1 MATTAIITILV
12 IIGAVV
18 LFATEYLPIDLV
30 ALLIIVALVA
40 GGAITPEQGVQGFSN
55 PATMTVAFMFV
66 LSAALLKTGALQRL
80 AHYLS
85 TTFRYNFRLGMV
97 VMMLLIAVVSAFM
110 NNTPVVAVFIPVM
123 IQVAHSSGQSLTR
136 MLMPI
141 SFASIFG
148 GMCTLIGTSTN
159 ILVSS
164 IAEQNG
170 VRAIAMFDMTPMG
183 LVFLGAGIVYMVVF
197 GLRLLP
203 ARPNHQDLDTKYG
216 MRGYLTEI
224 ELLDHSEAV
233 GRKIFETE
241 LVKELEMDIIEVRRD
256 GNKFTLPSGDFL
268 LKAGD
273 VLKVRCDVDKIK
285 SLKNR
290 AKIRLRSTLR
300 IGDDDLKGRDSTLVE
315 MVITAHS
322 DIEGQTLGDVDFR
335 NRYRAVPLAIK
346 HREAVLHEHLY
357 AVRLVAGD
365 VVLAEV
371 KNHYVKEL
379 KRMENEQDAPF
390 VLLSAASLI
399 DFDRRRFAL
408 VLGVIAAVVGLAT
421 AGIMPIMVGTIAGVS
436 LLALLGVV
444 TMQEVYD
451 AIDWRVVFLLAGALC
466 MGAAMHNTGLDNMIG
481 AWLVENLGV
490 WGPVAIVSGLY
501 LITSLVT
508 EVMSNNAAAALLVPI
523 SISIAE
529 RLALS
534 PTPFIMAIAFAA
546 SASFIT
552 PVGYQTNAM
561 VYGAGGYRF
570 VDFVRVG
577 SGLNLLF
584 WILATLF
591 IPWFFPF

>member
-1 MATTAIITILV
+1 MATIITIIV
-12 IIGAVV
+12 ILGAVV

-30 ALLIIVALVA
+30 ALMVIVALVS
-40 GGAITPEQGVQGFSN
+40 GRVITPEQGVQGFSN

-85 TTFRYNFRLGMV
+85 GTFRYNFRVGMI
-97 VMMLLIAVVSAFM
+97 VMMLLVALVSAFM

-170 VRAIAMFDMTPMG
+170 KPGMAMFDMMPMG
-183 LVFLGAGIVYMVVF
+183 LVFLGAGISYMVFF

-203 ARPNHQDLDTKYG
+203 DRPNDQDLDTKYG

-233 GRKIFETE
+233 GRKILETE

-256 GNKFTLPSGDFL
+256 GQKFTLPSGDFIL
-268 LKAGD
+268 QAGD

-290 AKIRLRSTLR
+290 AKIRLRSTIR

-322 DIEGQTLGDVDFR
+322 DMEGQTLRAVDFR
-335 NRYRAVPLAIK
+335 NRYRAVPLAIR

-357 AVRLVAGD
+357 EVRLVAGD
-365 VVLAEV
+365 VILAEV
-371 KNHYVKEL
+371 KNHYVKAL
-379 KRMENEQDAPF
+379 NRMEHEQDAPF
-390 VLLSAASLI
+390 VLLSAANLI
-399 DFDRRRFAL
+399 DFDRRSFGI
-408 VLGVIAAVVGLAT
+408 VLTVIAAVVGLAT
-421 AGIMPIMVGTIAGVS
+421 AGILPIMVGTIAGVAV
-436 LLALLGVV
+436 LTLLGIIS
-444 TMQEVYD
+444 MQEVYE

-466 MGAAMHNTGLDNMIG
+466 MGAAMHNTGLDNQM
-481 AWLVENLGV
+481 ASWLVRNLGV
-490 WGPVAIVSGLY
+490 WGPVAIISGLY
-501 LITSLVT
+501 LTTSLVT
-508 EVMSNNAAAALLVPI
+508 EVMSNNAAAALLAPI

-529 RLALS
+529 NLELS

-561 VYGAGGYRF
+561 VYGAGNYRF
-570 VDFVRVG
+570 MDFVRVG
-577 SGLNLLF
+577 TGLNLLF
-584 WILATLF
+584 WALATLLL
-591 IPWFFPF
+591 PWFFPF

>member
-1 MATTAIITILV
+1 MATIITIIV
-12 IIGAVV
+12 ILGAVV

-30 ALLIIVALVA
+30 ALMVIVALVS
-40 GGAITPEQGVQGFSN
+40 GRVITPEQGVQGFSN

-85 TTFRYNFRLGMV
+85 GTFRYNFRVGMI
-97 VMMLLIAVVSAFM
+97 VMMLLVALVSAFM

-170 VRAIAMFDMTPMG
+170 KPGMAMFDMMPMG
-183 LVFLGAGIVYMVVF
+183 LVFLGAGISYMAFF
-197 GLRLLP
+197 GLRILP
-203 ARPNHQDLDTKYG
+203 DRPNDQDLDTKYG

-233 GRKIFETE
+233 GRKILETE

-256 GNKFTLPSGDFL
+256 GQKFTLPSGDFIL
-268 LKAGD
+268 QAGD
-273 VLKVRCDVDKIK
+273 VLKVRCDVEKIK

-290 AKIRLRSTLR
+290 AKIRLRSTIR

-322 DIEGQTLGDVDFR
+322 DMEGQTLRAVDFR
-335 NRYRAVPLAIK
+335 NRYRAVPLAIR

-357 AVRLVAGD
+357 EVRLVAGD
-365 VVLAEV
+365 VILAEV
-371 KNHYVKEL
+371 KNHYVKAL
-379 KRMENEQDAPF
+379 NRMEHEQDAPF
-390 VLLSAASLI
+390 VLLSAANLI
-399 DFDRRRFAL
+399 DFDRRSFGI
-408 VLGVIAAVVGLAT
+408 VLTVIAAVVGLAT
-421 AGIMPIMVGTIAGVS
+421 AGILPIMVGTIAGVAV
-436 LLALLGVV
+436 LTLLGIIS
-444 TMQEVYD
+444 MQEVYE

-466 MGAAMHNTGLDNMIG
+466 MGAAMHNTGLDNQM
-481 AWLVENLGV
+481 ASWLVRNLGV
-490 WGPVAIVSGLY
+490 WGPVAIISGLY
-501 LITSLVT
+501 LTTSLVT
-508 EVMSNNAAAALLVPI
+508 EVMSNNAAAALLAPI

-529 RLALS
+529 NLELS

-561 VYGAGGYRF
+561 VYGAGNYRF
-570 VDFVRVG
+570 MDFVRVG
-577 SGLNLLF
+577 TGLNLLF
-584 WILATLF
+584 WALATLLL
-591 IPWFFPF
+591 PWFFPF